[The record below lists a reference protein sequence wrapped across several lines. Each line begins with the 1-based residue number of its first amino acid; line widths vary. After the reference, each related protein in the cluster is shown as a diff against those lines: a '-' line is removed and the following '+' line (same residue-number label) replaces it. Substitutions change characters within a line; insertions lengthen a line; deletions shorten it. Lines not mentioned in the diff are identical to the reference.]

1 MADYPGEPVTI
12 QVKNPRDALGNR
24 LDDTNSTADTEVY
37 ESDATTLLVP
47 RSSMSWRTAAEF
59 DPPLT
64 DEAGRFIFEWDTTG
78 RLAGKYLAK
87 VFVTPQDGIESWE
100 WHEILLVDRPL
111 TGRCGGAWF
120 DYSDVPVLSRLEEDD
135 RKLLA
140 ESASR
145 MLFNATAQVFTGLC
159 SDTFR
164 PPSANCAGSSG
175 LMAGS
180 RLADGSLWLGMN
192 GTDMLPE
199 ATFGPLGGGDGNTVM
214 SPIMSYSTI
223 VPPLQPIVSVDRVTI
238 DGENVDPSEWL
249 IVEDRAVIRAGGKS
263 WPLWQRLDRPLGQ
276 PQTWGIE
283 ITGGV
288 AIPPTGVLASR
299 VLAVEFAKAPA
310 WLDDDTCR
318 LPKRLQ
324 SINREGMSAVVLDP
338 FTFLQQGGFGI
349 YEVDTFIN
357 TENPNHLTRD
367 AKVLNPDLLAG
378 RPLRVR

>member
-1 MADYPGEPVTI
+1 MSDYPGEPVTI
-12 QVKNPRDALGNR
+12 QVRNPRDAFGLR
-24 LDDTNSTADTEVY
+24 LDDTNSTAAAIVY
-37 ESDATTLLVP
+37 ASNGTTVILPRTPMVWRDAAL
-47 RSSMSWRTAAEF
+47 F

-64 DEAGRFIFEWDTTG
+64 EETGRFVLDWDTTG
-78 RLAGKYLAK
+78 RAAGKYLAK
-87 VFVTPQDGIESWE
+87 VFVTPDVGIESFE
-100 WHEILLVDRPL
+100 WHEIVLAARPL
-111 TGRCGGAWF
+111 SGTCGGAWF
-120 DYSDVPVLSRLEEDD
+120 DYGDVPILSRLEEDD
-135 RKLLA
+135 RKLIA

-164 PPSANCAGSSG
+164 PPSSNCVGSSG

-180 RLADGSLWLGMN
+180 RLADGSLWLGMG
-192 GTDMLPE
+192 GTDVLPE
-199 ATFGPLGGGDGNTVM
+199 ATFGPLGGSDGNTVM
-214 SPIMSYSTI
+214 SPVMAFSTI
-223 VPPLQPIVSVDRVTI
+223 VPPLQPVVSVDGVTI
-238 DGENVDPSEWL
+238 DGENVDPAEWL

-276 PQTWGIE
+276 PQTWGIT

-288 AIPPTGVLASR
+288 AIPSTGVLAAR

-310 WLDDDTCR
+310 WLDDDSCR

-367 AKVLNPDLLAG
+367 AKVLNPDLLAN